1 MSNTTELGD
10 TLPARTVV
18 MGEQESQNQLS
29 VYDAYRFRAIV
40 EEACERLEVLGLVT
54 NDSARRKSDDSQGR
68 NKKDVYHLMMNQK
81 DLETRYEELMQ
92 RRSQLRGL
100 SNKSKYLANQAEL
113 GELAKQLRDSTSTIY
128 QNLKDQPTVAG
139 NLHKI
144 QKDRDELEKLLA
156 ATALDLKVG
165 SFDTLVMEVN
175 SRIEQQRSL
184 SDKQS
189 VYEKTRE
196 TLRNLEQSLREE
208 RENFTRSMEEKNVEI
223 HELTQQL
230 KHLKKVTAL
239 SLKYEKDTALAQRET
254 IARMR
259 KRNLDD
265 IRDQISKTQEA
276 LARDSDVSGANLKYL
291 GKQRNELKDL
301 SDEWTAKYDQ
311 DFGKISE
318 QLEELT
324 THRDKDNITLTKLQ
338 HRWKIDKA
346 EKSATAMEME
356 QRVVETENKKKLLK
370 IMNLAQAKITFI
382 YRVYKKSKPK
392 GKKKGK
398 KSKKKK

>member
-1 MSNTTELGD
+1 
-10 TLPARTVV
+10 
-18 MGEQESQNQLS
+18 
-29 VYDAYRFRAIV
+29 
-40 EEACERLEVLGLVT
+40 
-54 NDSARRKSDDSQGR
+54 
-68 NKKDVYHLMMNQK
+68 
-81 DLETRYEELMQ
+81 
-92 RRSQLRGL
+92 
-100 SNKSKYLANQAEL
+100 
-113 GELAKQLRDSTSTIY
+113 
-128 QNLKDQPTVAG
+128 
-139 NLHKI
+139 
-144 QKDRDELEKLLA
+144 
-156 ATALDLKVG
+156 
-165 SFDTLVMEVN
+165 
-175 SRIEQQRSL
+175 
-184 SDKQS
+184 
-189 VYEKTRE
+189 
-196 TLRNLEQSLREE
+196 
-208 RENFTRSMEEKNVEI
+208 VEI